1 MTEDTHA
8 PSAGDC
14 NSPRGSQDAAF
25 APKDLTVQIEKQRLL
40 VEWTDGSR
48 SEFSLDDLRRKCP
61 CASCRTE
68 REGAAA
74 NPLRILTFDPS
85 SVRVTSANLVGN
97 YGIKFVWSDGHDTGI
112 FDFGFLREL
121 ADQS

>member
-1 MTEDTHA
+1 MTEDTRV
-8 PSAGDC
+8 PSDGGGDT
-14 NSPRGSQDAAF
+14 PRGPQDAAVS
-25 APKDLTVQIEKQRLL
+25 PKDLTVQIAKQRLL
-40 VEWTDGSR
+40 VEWADGSR

-61 CASCRTE
+61 CASCRTD

-85 SVRVTSANLVGN
+85 NVRVTSANLVGN

-121 ADQS
+121 K